1 MKPDVTRWSRAVT
14 NLIFAQLGKKC
25 ITIYG
30 SRSYCFFFNLCKIV
44 TTHASPLGIFVSP
57 GATTPIGGCILQL
70 SSGL

>member
-1 MKPDVTRWSRAVT
+1 MEQGRYELNICSARQEMHHHLWEQK
-14 NLIFAQLGKKC
+14 LL
-25 ITIYG
+25 
-30 SRSYCFFFNLCKIV
+30 FFFNLCKIV